1 MITKEQ
7 VLENMGI
14 AQLNPMQVEALD
26 SVLGKSHS
34 LLLAATGSGKTLAF
48 LLPLVQLLNPNSN
61 QIQCLILA
69 PTRELALQ
77 IESVWKS
84 MRTPFKV
91 NVCYGGHS
99 VAVEKQNLSNPPAVL
114 IGTPGRI
121 ADHLTRHSFDTRF
134 IKTIIIDEFDKCL
147 SMGFS
152 DQMDYI
158 MGQLSSI
165 EKKVL
170 VSATDSIEV
179 PEYFQFSAPNTVNYL
194 DQKVTESQLTTFLVP
209 STSKNKLDSL
219 HQLLCQVEAGATIIF
234 CNLRDEAE
242 TCYDYLAD
250 RGIVSAYYHGGME
263 QPDRERA
270 LIRFRNG
277 SVNYLIAT
285 DLAARGLD
293 IPLIKNVIHYQLPQ
307 REHEYIHRNGR
318 TARMDAQG
326 TGYVL
331 SNEHGSLPEYLNPVP
346 DIFVA
351 SVATK
356 QPSKPIYT
364 TIYVSGGKKN
374 KINKIDIV
382 GFFIQKGELL
392 KDDVGM
398 IEVKD
403 FESFVAVKS
412 DKIAAFL
419 GKIANH
425 KMKGSKYKIEVAR

>member
-1 MITKEQ
+1 MITTAQ

-26 SVLGKSHS
+26 SVLAKPNS

-48 LLPLVQLLNPNSN
+48 LLPLVQLLDSSSK

-121 ADHLTRHSFDTRF
+121 ADHLTRHSFDARY

-158 MGQLSSI
+158 MGQISGL

-194 DQKVTESQLTTFLVP
+194 DQKVTESQLATFLVTSP
-209 STSKNKLDSL
+209 SKNKLDSL

-331 SNEHGSLPEYLNPVP
+331 SNAQGSLPEYLNPVP
-346 DIFVA
+346 ELFVA
-351 SVATK
+351 SVAFK
-356 QPSKPIYT
+356 QPSKPVYT

-412 DKIAAFL
+412 DKIADFL

-425 KMKGSKYKIEVAR
+425 KMKGNKYKIEVAR